1 MRTFIAHTGALAF
14 FAACLFVTGIARGEG
29 EVIGGSTPEAPAPAT
44 DSGSPSGSDIG
55 VGNFSRFPLNI
66 SASIHGG
73 YDDNVSTSSAGKQ
86 GSWFTT
92 LGLVAGYQ
100 LGNARTKLTLSSSF
114 GFTYYGSVEDNSLEP
129 NLNLSMTLI
138 HHVTPRLSLEFAGSA
153 AYQTEPDFQYGL
165 STNRRAGNYFF
176 TTDKLSANY
185 AWAPRFATATSYSIA
200 AIKYD
205 DSAAGMFE
213 DRIENTFGN
222 EFRFLLWPTTNLIG
236 EYRFQI
242 VNYDQI
248 NRDST
253 TNYLL
258 GGFDHTFGPRLSAV
272 FRGGAQF
279 RSYEDGSDQNSPYF
293 ESSLS
298 YKLGKDTSVV
308 WESRYGIEEGDLV
321 TNSTRK
327 TFRTGIQGR
336 HNLTSRISANL
347 AMYFSNDDYEET
359 RTLDPAT
366 GKFVTNPSFTEN
378 SFNVDLSLR
387 YLVTRYMGIDVGY
400 DHTTV
405 SSGAMSRDYSRN
417 RVWGG
422 VNVSF

>member
-1 MRTFIAHTGALAF
+1 M
-14 FAACLFVTGIARGEG
+14 
-29 EVIGGSTPEAPAPAT
+29 
-44 DSGSPSGSDIG
+44 
-55 VGNFSRFPLNI
+55 
-66 SASIHGG
+66 
-73 YDDNVSTSSAGKQ
+73 
-86 GSWFTT
+86 
-92 LGLVAGYQ
+92 
-100 LGNARTKLTLSSSF
+100 
-114 GFTYYGSVEDNSLEP
+114 
-129 NLNLSMTLI
+129 

-165 STNRRAGNYFF
+165 STNRRAGNYFL
-176 TTDKLSANY
+176 TSDKLTASY
-185 AWAPRFATATSYSIA
+185 AWAPRFATATSYGISA
-200 AIKYD
+200 VKYE
-205 DSAAGMFE
+205 DSSAGMFE

-222 EFRFLLWPTTNLIG
+222 EFRFLIWPTTNLIG

-253 TNYLL
+253 THYFLA
-258 GGFDHTFGPRLSAV
+258 GFDHAFSPRLNAV
-272 FRGGAQF
+272 FRGGAEF
-279 RSYEDGSDQNSPYF
+279 RNYEETGEQNSPYF
-293 ESSLS
+293 ESSVS
-298 YKLGKDTSVV
+298 YKLGKDTSIV
-308 WESRYGIEEGDLV
+308 WESRYGIEEGDVV

-336 HNLTSRISANL
+336 HNLTSRVSANL
-347 AMYFSNDDYEET
+347 AMYYSNDDYEET
-359 RTLDPAT
+359 RTLDPVT
-366 GKFVTNPSFTEN
+366 DKFVINPAFAED

-405 SSGAMSRDYSRN
+405 SSGAMLRDYSRN